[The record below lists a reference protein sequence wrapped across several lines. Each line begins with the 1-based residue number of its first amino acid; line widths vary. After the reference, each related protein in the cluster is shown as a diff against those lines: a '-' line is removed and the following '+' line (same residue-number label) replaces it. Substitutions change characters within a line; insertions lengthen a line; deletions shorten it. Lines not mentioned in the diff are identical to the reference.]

1 MFLAA
6 SIREIITNLM
16 QLKKQQPNI
25 KKDITTL
32 QNQGEENDT

>member
-1 MFLAA
+1 MCLAA
-6 SIREIITNLM
+6 RIREIITNLM

-25 KKDITTL
+25 KIDIITL

>member
-1 MFLAA
+1 
-6 SIREIITNLM
+6 LM